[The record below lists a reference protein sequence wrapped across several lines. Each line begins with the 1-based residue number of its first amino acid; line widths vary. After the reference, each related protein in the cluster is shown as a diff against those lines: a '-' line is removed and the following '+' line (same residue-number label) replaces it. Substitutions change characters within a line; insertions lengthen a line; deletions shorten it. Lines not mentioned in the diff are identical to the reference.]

1 MQVATLLYRPPE
13 LLLGETDY
21 NFAIDIWAV
30 GCIFGT
36 VYFISDNYFLDFSIG
51 QFKQN

>member
-1 MQVATLLYRPPE
+1 MQVETLPYRPPE

-36 VYFISDNYFLDFSIG
+36 VYFISDKFS
-51 QFKQN
+51 